1 MVDDRSVHDA
11 AFLAGILREAPVPLW
26 VIDAAGRV
34 SLANPAA
41 ARFLGHRDEGDVLGG
56 SSHDLLHRHR
66 PDGSPYPAHECPIIT
81 APGSR
86 LASEWFVT
94 RAGDVRPVRWST
106 QPIGATGDVLLS
118 FAAADPHATRPAAR
132 GLEVPPP
139 SAAASR
145 PRLRAAMQRS
155 IEERF
160 TDATFSTADLARD
173 ARLSI
178 RSVQAIFA
186 ETNASPAAEIRR
198 RRLLHA
204 KALLERGHS
213 VQSACHGSGFSDADA
228 FARTYRTHFG
238 YPPSRTRPL
247 PHP

>member
-1 MVDDRSVHDA
+1 MVDDRSRHDA
-11 AFLAGILREAPVPLW
+11 AFLSGVLREAPVPLW
-26 VIDAAGRV
+26 VIDAGGRV

-41 ARFLGHRDEGDVLGG
+41 ARFLGHRDEAAVLGG

-118 FAAADPHATRPAAR
+118 FAAADPDGTRPPAR
-132 GLEVPPP
+132 TLEVPPP
-139 SAAASR
+139 SAAARR
-145 PRLRAAMQRS
+145 PRLREAMQRS

-186 ETNASPAAEIRR
+186 EANA
-198 RRLLHA
+198 
-204 KALLERGHS
+204 
-213 VQSACHGSGFSDADA
+213 
-228 FARTYRTHFG
+228 
-238 YPPSRTRPL
+238 
-247 PHP
+247 